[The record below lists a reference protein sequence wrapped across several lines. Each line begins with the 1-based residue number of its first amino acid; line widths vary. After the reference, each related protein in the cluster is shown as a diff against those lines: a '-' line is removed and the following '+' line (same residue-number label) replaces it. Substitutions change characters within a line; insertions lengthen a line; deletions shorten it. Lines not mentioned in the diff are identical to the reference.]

1 MKITAI
7 IPAAGCGKRMRLK
20 ADKPFIKICGKEMI
34 CYPLRVLERVSAV
47 SEVVVVAE
55 RKNIFKMKALVKR
68 EGFRKVKYIIEGGK
82 RRCESVLNGLKA
94 ADEDSDFILI
104 HDCAR
109 PLIERGM
116 IEKTIRAALKD
127 NCAIAAVR
135 VKPTI
140 KQACSG
146 RCFVEKTLDRA
157 FLWEA
162 QTPQVFKACLLRAAY
177 RKVGKSAGSF
187 TDDSG
192 IVENAGNRVR
202 IVESSYRN
210 IKITTCEDLVIARA
224 LIKESNKS

>member
-34 CYPLRVLERVSAV
+34 CYPLRVLEGVPAV

-82 RRCESVLNGLKA
+82 WRCESVSNGLKA
-94 ADEDSDFILI
+94 SDEDSDFILI

-109 PLIERGM
+109 PLIEKSM
-116 IEKTIRAALKD
+116 VEKTIRAALKD
-127 NCAIAAVR
+127 NCAITAVR

-140 KQACSG
+140 KQAFPG
-146 RCFVEKTLDRA
+146 RGFVQHTLNRA

-162 QTPQVFKACLLRAAY
+162 QTPQVFKACILRTAY
-177 RKVGKSAGSF
+177 RKAGKAIESF

-192 IVENAGNRVR
+192 IVENAGNKVR
-202 IVESSYRN
+202 IVESNYSN
-210 IKITTCEDLVIARA
+210 IKITTREDLVIAEA
-224 LIKESNKS
+224 LIRERSK